1 MHARQ
6 PTARTFP
13 PLPPQGSNL
22 DFPES
27 ESGVLPITPEGTKTG
42 LSKRSGRRGSNPRPS
57 AWEADALPTELLPH
71 GLPNVNPLPR
81 LHQSHRSELNRRPL
95 DYESSA
101 LPLSYGGNVRWN
113 SGAEGNRTPD
123 LCSAI
128 AALSHLSY
136 SPENQREWAVQDS
149 NL

>member
-1 MHARQ
+1 MLCQLSYSRALGRA
-6 PTARTFP
+6 T
-13 PLPPQGSNL
+13 
-22 DFPES
+22 
-27 ESGVLPITPEGTKTG
+27 ITQ
-42 LSKRSGRRGSNPRPS
+42 SPS
-57 AWEADALPTELLPH
+57 FD
-71 GLPNVNPLPR
+71 
-81 LHQSHRSELNRRPL
+81 QSHRSDLNRRPL

-101 LPLSYGGNVRWN
+101 LPLSYGGGT